1 MHSYFKIFCQTFKKI
16 GPKVTFP
23 ISNDTTLIN
32 YLYSDN
38 KMKFIFLFLCE
49 IIMSQRVTYHLLLVK
64 KMKLLQNIM
73 GIIMHIAKADKVL
86 R

>member
-1 MHSYFKIFCQTFKKI
+1 
-16 GPKVTFP
+16 
-23 ISNDTTLIN
+23 
-32 YLYSDN
+32 
-38 KMKFIFLFLCE
+38 
-49 IIMSQRVTYHLLLVK
+49 MSQRVTYHLLLVK